1 MQIIILISVAVKRLA
16 NLGPPERALEEL
28 GGIPSA
34 VGVAD
39 INDWLAERVI
49 RRKTLN
55 ENVKPSRGPRWGCED

>member
-1 MQIIILISVAVKRLA
+1 MKRRA
-16 NLGPPERALEEL
+16 NLGLRKRVLEEL

-49 RRKTLN
+49 RRKMTCDEDPSAETLVDMAS
-55 ENVKPSRGPRWGCED
+55 EMF